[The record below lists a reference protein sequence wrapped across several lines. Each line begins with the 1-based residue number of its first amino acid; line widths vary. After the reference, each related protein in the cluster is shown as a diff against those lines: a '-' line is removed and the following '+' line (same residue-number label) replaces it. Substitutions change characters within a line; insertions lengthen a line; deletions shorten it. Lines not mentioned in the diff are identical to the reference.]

1 MHIAA
6 SDFRIDLSLN
16 FLSLGRVRRHRTG
29 TGLVPG
35 PDPEP
40 AHRDSPGVPRTMH
53 RGMSGRPHGQRS
65 MASPGISAASPAMPK
80 VASVVTVFR
89 CESQGR
95 VTYAD
100 RPCEHGGVRVL
111 RLPGRMLRQPQD
123 AHAAVLAGPVGISD
137 AAL

>member
-16 FLSLGRVRRHRTG
+16 FLSLVVSGAIALALVWYLVLILSPLVASDNPGATTLG
-29 TGLVPG
+29 ASGEVGPPAWAAVDGLPG
-35 PDPEP
+35 L
-40 AHRDSPGVPRTMH
+40 
-53 RGMSGRPHGQRS
+53 
-65 MASPGISAASPAMPK
+65 SAASPAMPK

-111 RLPGRMLRQPQD
+111 RLPRQ
-123 AHAAVLAGPVGISD
+123 
-137 AAL
+137 

>member
-1 MHIAA
+1 MHLAA

-16 FLSLGRVRRHRTG
+16 FLSLVVSGAIALA
-29 TGLVPG
+29 LVWYLVLILSPLASSGG
-35 PDPEP
+35 PDAIAHDASGDVGPP
-40 AHRDSPGVPRTMH
+40 AWAAVDVPALSP
-53 RGMSGRPHGQRS
+53 
-65 MASPGISAASPAMPK
+65 ASPAMPK

-111 RLPGRMLRQPQD
+111 RLPRQ
-123 AHAAVLAGPVGISD
+123 
-137 AAL
+137 

>member
-16 FLSLGRVRRHRTG
+16 FLSLVVSGAIALA
-29 TGLVPG
+29 LVWYLVLILSPL
-35 PDPEP
+35 
-40 AHRDSPGVPRTMH
+40 ASDSPGVTTH
-53 RGMSGRPHGQRS
+53 DASGDVGPPAWAAVDGL
-65 MASPGISAASPAMPK
+65 PGISAASPAMPK

-111 RLPGRMLRQPQD
+111 RLPRQ
-123 AHAAVLAGPVGISD
+123 
-137 AAL
+137 

>member
-1 MHIAA
+1 MHLAA

-16 FLSLGRVRRHRTG
+16 FLSLVVSGAIALALVWYLVLILSPLVASSTAHDASG
-29 TGLVPG
+29 DVGPPAWAAVDGVPG
-35 PDPEP
+35 L
-40 AHRDSPGVPRTMH
+40 SP
-53 RGMSGRPHGQRS
+53 
-65 MASPGISAASPAMPK
+65 ASPARPK

-111 RLPGRMLRQPQD
+111 RLPRQ
-123 AHAAVLAGPVGISD
+123 
-137 AAL
+137 

>member
-1 MHIAA
+1 MHLAA

-16 FLSLGRVRRHRTG
+16 FLSLVVAGAIALA
-29 TGLVPG
+29 LVWYLVLILSPLVSSGAAG
-35 PDPEP
+35 PIANDTSGDVGPP
-40 AHRDSPGVPRTMH
+40 AWAAVDGVDA
-53 RGMSGRPHGQRS
+53 RS
-65 MASPGISAASPAMPK
+65 SAMPAMPK

-111 RLPGRMLRQPQD
+111 RLPRQ
-123 AHAAVLAGPVGISD
+123 
-137 AAL
+137 

>member
-16 FLSLGRVRRHRTG
+16 FLSLVVSGAIALALVWYLVLILSPLANDGPGATAHDASG
-29 TGLVPG
+29 DVGPPAWAAVDGLPG
-35 PDPEP
+35 L
-40 AHRDSPGVPRTMH
+40 
-53 RGMSGRPHGQRS
+53 
-65 MASPGISAASPAMPK
+65 SAASPAMPK

-111 RLPGRMLRQPQD
+111 RLPRQ
-123 AHAAVLAGPVGISD
+123 
-137 AAL
+137 

>member
-1 MHIAA
+1 MHLAA

-16 FLSLGRVRRHRTG
+16 FLSLVVSGAIALA
-29 TGLVPG
+29 LVWYLVLILSPLV
-35 PDPEP
+35 
-40 AHRDSPGVPRTMH
+40 ASDSPIVH
-53 RGMSGRPHGQRS
+53 DASGEVGPPAWAAVDGLHGP
-65 MASPGISAASPAMPK
+65 SPALPAMPK

-111 RLPGRMLRQPQD
+111 RLPRQ
-123 AHAAVLAGPVGISD
+123 
-137 AAL
+137 

>member
-16 FLSLGRVRRHRTG
+16 FLSLVVSGAIALA
-29 TGLVPG
+29 LVWYLVLILSPL
-35 PDPEP
+35 
-40 AHRDSPGVPRTMH
+40 ASDSPGVTTPDA
-53 RGMSGRPHGQRS
+53 SGDVGPPAWAAVDGL
-65 MASPGISAASPAMPK
+65 PGLSAASPAMPK

-111 RLPGRMLRQPQD
+111 RLPRQ
-123 AHAAVLAGPVGISD
+123 
-137 AAL
+137 